1 MSRISGAGQPDYG
14 AGTSQQTGVLYAG
27 ICQQPETSR
36 FPNQVK
42 DAKNTDFSV
51 YDGAS
56 KRPGTELARVIDNTD
71 PATELQTGEDYRSH
85 AIRRTDVEQYNVIYG
100 RGASDM
106 LIRVFE
112 EAGPEATVNIT
123 AGAQTYLNA
132 MSSTAA
138 DIKMFT
144 IADGTLIVN
153 RNVATDLE
161 TSPSYTL
168 STTFKDAD
176 VMISNSPDEGSYH
189 RALADGDDFV
199 AGYYRY
205 SQGADGRTFARWQCE
220 KEHINWTGWDE
231 FNSRDWGDPAKSDM
245 GFRVGFRRVDVSGTG
260 FTLAPSGSNYQ
271 LTAGSGTPFSG
282 YTFEAGDMIRITGGT
297 GVVFPGAE
305 TFGWATVISKDSS
318 TQITVSEANVSGV
331 LTYRAGTSV
340 SLAAATTVNING
352 IGREY
357 EVATDIPSMF
367 ASGDV
372 TDLYDIAAAWQ
383 QAFQDV
389 GEDDVTVSWIKIGTT
404 GEWRITSPWKG
415 GDALVYE
422 TQSPLVATYDMTADD
437 RPFTNSSGEYN
448 TYAGVAGT
456 HPTNATA
463 RVPLQDRWTRTSAP
477 SQPEW
482 RPDATTMPLLMTR
495 TSYTGDGTTPAVF
508 DIDVITWDERL
519 DGDEDTNPA
528 LSLLKEQWPIKD
540 IAVHQERLWLFGG
553 PYAAGSATGDF
564 FRFFKDDFEQIAD
577 DDPIERQASGQ
588 SVVTIRNA
596 TPLRDVIVL
605 ETNAG
610 SMHEVYARDN
620 VWTPTSV
627 AVRPTAGYET
637 LDVRMAKMDDRMY
650 FCARQHSPNASRIAA
665 QIFEYDYDDG
675 RAQNAGEEITKHVPL
690 FFKDDII
697 AMQTVPA
704 QGKLLVLTESEPSIL
719 YVWSTHYGPNNER
732 RQSAWTKYEFSG
744 RLVAMSL
751 LLSGVQCL
759 FETDDGVWTIERIRF
774 EPDVPDNTDFTAGQY
789 PRRLDRAMALTGV
802 HSGGF
807 TTWTLTGFDGGNF
820 NDDAVNTVVLP
831 DGTELTTTRP
841 TSGTIRAAGNH
852 VAVGNCRVGIS
863 YEMMFKPSKQYI
875 RDRSGAGLPRDGMC
889 IHRVSIPYRRT
900 GAFTLTNTV
909 DGNDY
914 TRSFAPTTATAE
926 EGTFTA
932 YLGGMSQKC
941 NYKVTSN
948 NSRPVCIPAIQFD
961 GHPVENVGS

>member
-27 ICQQPETSR
+27 ISQQPETSR

-71 PATELQTGEDYRSH
+71 PATELQAGEDYRSH

-112 EAGPEATVNIT
+112 EAGPEATVNIST
-123 AGAQTYLNA
+123 DAQTYLNA

-176 VMISNSPDEGSYH
+176 VMITTSPDEGTYH
-189 RALADGDDFV
+189 RAKADGEVFD
-199 AGYYRY
+199 AGYFQY
-205 SQGADGRTFARWQCE
+205 SQGSDGRTFSTYVDKIAD
-220 KEHINWTGWDE
+220 IGWTGWDE
-231 FNSRDWGDPAKSDM
+231 FTTRDWGDTGKSGM
-245 GFRVGFRRVDVSGTG
+245 GFRIGFRRQALSQTG
-260 FTLAPSGSNYQ
+260 CTFTQVGVTANY
-271 LTAGSGTPFSG
+271 TITKVGAFTN
-282 YTFEAGDMIRITGGT
+282 YTKEDGDMIRITGGT
-297 GVVFPGAE
+297 GVTFPAAPIAS
-305 TFGWATVISKDSS
+305 TWGWATVVSKDSND
-318 TQITVSEANVSGV
+318 QITVTQKGTAFQP
-331 LTYRAGTSV
+331 GTSV
-340 SLAAATTVNING
+340 AMAACADGVING

-357 EVATDIPSMF
+357 EVAVDIPSLM

-372 TDLYDIAAAWQ
+372 VDMDDIAVEWQ
-383 QAFQDV
+383 QAFADQ
-389 GEDDVTVSWIKIGTT
+389 GETDVTVQFVRSGTSGYWKIAG
-404 GEWRITSPWKG
+404 PWKG
-415 GDALVYE
+415 GDATIYAP
-422 TQSPLVATYDMTADD
+422 QSPINATYDMTADD
-437 RPFTNSSGEYN
+437 RPFTQTSGEY
-448 TYAGVAGT
+448 TITAGSAGSFGS
-456 HPTNATA
+456 NATA
-463 RVPLQDRWTRTSAP
+463 RVPLEDRWTRTSAP
-477 SQPEW
+477 DQPEW
-482 RPDATTMPLLMTR
+482 RPDATTMPLLMRR
-495 TSYTGDGTTPAVF
+495 TAYTGNGSTPAEF

-564 FRFFKDDFEQIAD
+564 FRFFKDDYEQIAD

-596 TPLRDVIVL
+596 TPLRDVLVL

-759 FETDDGVWTIERIRF
+759 FETDNGVWTIERIRF
-774 EPDVPDNTDFTAGQY
+774 EPDVPDNTDFSAGEY

-807 TTWTLTGFDGGNF
+807 TTWTLAGFDGGNF
-820 NDDAVNTVVLP
+820 DDDAVNTVVTP
-831 DGTELTTTRP
+831 TGVELTTTRP
-841 TSGTIRAAGNH
+841 ASGTIRAAGNYS
-852 VAVGNCRVGIS
+852 AVTCRVGIS

-909 DGNDY
+909 DGNNY